1 MIITRLS
8 LDRRAF
14 LRGAGVTL
22 ALPFLDAMVPALSA
36 APAAAGPQRLGFVY
50 VPNGMFLPNFHPEG
64 SGARA
69 NTRTGVLKPL
79 EALREHV
86 VVVSGLSNM
95 PVLANDQG
103 GGVHTRNHAG
113 GLRGGLPERTA

>member
-1 MIITRLS
+1 
-8 LDRRAF
+8 
-14 LRGAGVTL
+14 
-22 ALPFLDAMVPALSA
+22 MVPALSA
-36 APAAAGPQRLGFVY
+36 ATAAAGPQRLGFVY

-64 SGARA
+64 NSGAA
-69 NTRTGVLKPL
+69 YTMTPVLKPL

-103 GGVHTRNHAG
+103 GGVHNPESRRAG
-113 GLRGGLPERTA
+113 